1 MIRKSLT
8 VFLLVVAAGTAGY
21 AQKDITPPPAKPDV
35 PQTFAWSFN
44 GDGGY
49 LGREGAG
56 RRLEVQ
62 CLDNTRGQVVSSSQV
77 DVGVHTLNRE
87 AACLKG
93 VSSDQVRCRDK
104 ESRRRLVHRGRS

>member
-8 VFLLVVAAGTAGY
+8 VFLLVVAAGTAAY

-49 LGREGAG
+49 LG
-56 RRLEVQ
+56 VQ
-62 CLDNTRGQVVSSSQV
+62 T
-77 DVGVHTLNRE
+77 
-87 AACLKG
+87 
-93 VSSDQVRCRDK
+93 
-104 ESRRRLVHRGRS
+104 